1 MGDAAS
7 VNSFRDRGLYP
18 FCAQAVLD
26 LADQGQL
33 CGATCEPE
41 PFMAHLPYLITA
53 LHS

>member
-33 CGATCEPE
+33 VAQPVNRS
-41 PFMAHLPYLITA
+41 HLWHTFPI
-53 LHS
+53 